1 MRKAS
6 EKGDP
11 IHDGKQLQQHMLAT
25 YFTLRWGLAAIAIV
39 LPLMLWALHR
49 WGAAEEPLKSMS
61 HSYWLLENNSWF
73 SGRAVFVGGLFAIA
87 AGLYLYKGYTRKEN
101 LALNLAAV
109 LLIVVALLPTE
120 LNCSSKDRPVDASLP
135 SYCFPGLNPH
145 GPSAIS
151 AFLILGYVVFFRAHD
166 SLTAIRE
173 EATRSFFGRAYEL
186 IAIGM
191 IAFPVSALALHW
203 LRNEYSTLTF
213 WLEAAG
219 IFAFAIF
226 WAFKSLEMR
235 RSFAEEKAAEGKGLP
250 PGPSAAAADSEG
262 LRAASPQ

>member
-11 IHDGKQLQQHMLAT
+11 IHEGKQLQQHVLAT
-25 YFTLRWGLAAIAIV
+25 YFTLRWGLAAMAVV
-39 LPLMLWALHR
+39 LPLILWALHR
-49 WGAAEEPLKSMS
+49 WGAAKEPLKSMS
-61 HSYWLLENNSWF
+61 HSYWLLESNSWF

-87 AGLYLYKGYTRKEN
+87 VGLYLYKGYTKKEN

-109 LLIVVALLPTE
+109 LLIVVALFPTE
-120 LNCSSKDRPVDASLP
+120 LNCSSDDRPVDPSLP
-135 SYCFPGLNPH
+135 SYCFPGFNPH
-145 GPSAIS
+145 GPSAIT

-166 SLTAIRE
+166 SLTAIRD

-186 IAIGM
+186 SAIGM
-191 IAFPVSALALHW
+191 VAFPVTALALHW

-226 WAFKSLEMR
+226 WALKSLEMR
-235 RSFAEEKAAEGKGLP
+235 RSFAEQKAAQGQGLP
-250 PGPSAAAADSEG
+250 SILPEVSAESEG
-262 LRAASPQ
+262 LRGFSSQ